1 MHKINH
7 NYMVVI
13 HIHYANTC
21 IFMGIWCWMGKTKPK
36 IYNKKANLTWGIYG
50 MEHNRRDFH
59 RMDDDVQRK
68 RLKRIHCCHD
78 LTNNRKNHPV
88 LAPQLCSTVALISNT
103 NKCPSTKKNEGKKM
117 RPHTR
122 AMNEWI
128 ILVTVHTPTRW
139 HDSVIMGGSN
149 VARFWQKYLQ
159 KFTCSWMSAFE

>member
-13 HIHYANTC
+13 HIHYPYTC
-21 IFMGIWCWMGKTKPK
+21 IFMGIWCCEWKNDTDNRKC

-103 NKCPSTKKNEGKKM
+103 GKCPNEKK
-117 RPHTR
+117 RRSDHTR
-122 AMNEWI
+122 MQWVIEWI
-128 ILVTVHTPTRW
+128 IPVTVHTPTRW
-139 HDSVIMGGSN
+139 H
-149 VARFWQKYLQ
+149 ATAAAAPK
-159 KFTCSWMSAFE
+159 